1 MVNDLFGVCHS
12 NPLIYFIPPA
22 IVREGKGPEMAAVLP
37 IEKKLEDS
45 EIQVG
50 CCPYCGQIYQFE
62 TSGDCR
68 EDQLNQMAAD
78 KCDCYEAQA
87 YRKRENKKKK
97 AIRDIENLFGKYDE
111 ACNTLKGAV
120 PLLIEE
126 KILSISFK
134 IDGNVSGK
142 ISCTNKGNI
151 KVEKK
156 TKQKVSL
163 EG

>member
-1 MVNDLFGVCHS
+1 M
-12 NPLIYFIPPA
+12 
-22 IVREGKGPEMAAVLP
+22 R
-37 IEKKLEDS
+37 
-45 EIQVG
+45 
-50 CCPYCGQIYQFE
+50 PYCGQIYQFE

-68 EDQLNQMAAD
+68 EDQLNQMAAE
-78 KCDCYEAQA
+78 KCDCYEAQS

-111 ACNTLKGAV
+111 ACSTLKGAV

-142 ISCTNKGNI
+142 ISSTNKGNI
-151 KVEKK
+151 KVEKE